1 MTIRPKHSYRLFLSL
16 KPLAWRLALSLFI
29 LAALAGPGAELL
41 RQAAR

>member
-1 MTIRPKHSYRLFLSL
+1 MTIRPTDTSKHLRAL